1 MHKTLLVISLV
12 FSFNIYSEGKVLF
25 LKGDVFLNEK
35 KINQKLTLKKK
46 DIIRTGK
53 SSLAVLSLE
62 DGSKIKLNENTSLSL
77 GKASKTQSLIKV
89 NKGSAFFKVLKKNF
103 INNAKQKKKHKFVV
117 KYNSVAMGV
126 RGTEFFVSDGKNKSN
141 DIWMCVNEGKVLV
154 KADTE
159 KKSTL
164 VNAGEGIVVKK
175 GKNTSS
181 PRPLKWTKKLNWKM
195 DNNKGSLENTV
206 SIEEAYTDLLEHDYD

>member
-1 MHKTLLVISLV
+1 MNKYFLAICLL
-12 FSFNIYSEGKVLF
+12 FSFNTFSKGKLLF
-25 LKGDVFLNEK
+25 LKGDVYLNEK
-35 KINQKLTLKKK
+35 KVSQKLELKKK

-53 SSLAVLSLE
+53 SSLAVLSLD
-62 DGSKIKLNENTSLSL
+62 DGSKIKLNENTSLSI

-103 INNAKQKKKHKFVV
+103 INNTKNKKKHKFVV

-126 RGTEFFVSDGKNKSN
+126 RGTEFFVSNGKNKSN

-154 KADTE
+154 KSDTE

-175 GKNTSS
+175 GKDTSR
-181 PRPLKWTKKLNWKM
+181 PKPLKWTKKLNWKM
-195 DNNKGSLENTV
+195 DNMKGSLENTV